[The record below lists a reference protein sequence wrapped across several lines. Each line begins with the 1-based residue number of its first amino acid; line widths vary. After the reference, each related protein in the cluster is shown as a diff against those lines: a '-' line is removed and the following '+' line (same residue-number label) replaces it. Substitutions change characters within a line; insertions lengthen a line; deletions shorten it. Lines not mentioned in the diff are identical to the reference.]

1 MLVAKRLS
9 LAIVIA
15 STGRPGEIRQW
26 KERLAEQSRMP
37 DLFCLAVTAPDD
49 LPILDDWPTVCEVVT
64 SAKGLPLQRNAAL
77 DHVIDR
83 VDIVAFFDDDYVGSR
98 TLVEDVVK
106 LFEDNGSLVGVS
118 GHLLLDGIGGA
129 GLSYDVAVAAVD
141 AYDRKGRE
149 EVWLRTHSGG
159 LYGCNMVYR
168 ASAVG
173 DVRFDEQ
180 LPLYGWLEDVDFGC
194 RLTGRGLIAYTNAF
208 AGVHQGIKHGRT
220 SGVRLGYSQVANP
233 VYLCRK
239 GTLRRSAMIR
249 FIVRHMAKNLA
260 RTWLPEPWI
269 DRAGRL
275 RGNLIALRDL
285 VGGTLHPSR
294 ILNL

>member
-1 MLVAKRLS
+1 VLDTKRLS
-9 LAIVIA
+9 LAIIIA

-26 KERLAEQSRMP
+26 KDRLAEQSRMP
-37 DLFCLAVTAPDD
+37 DLFCLSVSGPDD
-49 LPILDDWPTVCEVVT
+49 LPILDDWPTACEVVR
-64 SAKGLPLQRNAAL
+64 SPKGLPVQRNAAL
-77 DHVIDR
+77 DHVIGR

-106 LFEDNGSLVGVS
+106 LFEDNAPLVGVS

-129 GLSYDVAVAAVD
+129 GLSYEAAVAAVD
-141 AYDRKGRE
+141 AYDRNGRQA
-149 EVWLRTHSGG
+149 VWLRTHFGG
-159 LYGCNMVYR
+159 LYGCNMAYR
-168 ASAVG
+168 ASAIG

-180 LPLYGWLEDVDFGC
+180 LPLYGWLEDIDFGS
-194 RLTGRGLIAYTNAF
+194 RLTDRGLMAYTNAF

-233 VYLCRK
+233 IYLCRK
-239 GTLRRSAMIR
+239 GTLQRSTMIR
-249 FIVRHMAKNLA
+249 FIVRHIAKNLA
-260 RTWLPEPWI
+260 RAWFPEPWI

-285 VGGTLHPSR
+285 IGGTLHPTR